1 MDNCLACVRC
11 RQQGLE
17 GTIVPRQHGVL
28 EGALDQEAG
37 GALVGS
43 SANRGSVTSLA
54 TSLLLT
60 RKGGTLSPL
69 WGQVAGTGPVCE
81 FFLLGPRGQL
91 PGLLPDTPL
100 IPP

>member
-1 MDNCLACVRC
+1 MSPDSMVSWKEPWTR
-11 RQQGLE
+11 RQEVHWWAHQP
-17 GTIVPRQHGVL
+17 T
-28 EGALDQEAG
+28 
-37 GALVGS
+37 
-43 SANRGSVTSLA
+43 GSVTSLA
-54 TSLLLT
+54 ISLLLT

-81 FFLLGPRGQL
+81 FFFLLGPRGQL